1 MYYLHCFLVECGCIE
16 GLCIVHPVVL
26 LVWVV
31 LGQLLVAVG
40 CVHVVLQLIVIPCI
54 SPFVPFTCM

>member
-1 MYYLHCFLVECGCIE
+1 MHYLHRFLVEGSCIE
-16 GLCIVHPVVL
+16 GLRIVHPVVL
-26 LVWVV
+26 LIWVV

-54 SPFVPFTCM
+54 FPFVPFACM